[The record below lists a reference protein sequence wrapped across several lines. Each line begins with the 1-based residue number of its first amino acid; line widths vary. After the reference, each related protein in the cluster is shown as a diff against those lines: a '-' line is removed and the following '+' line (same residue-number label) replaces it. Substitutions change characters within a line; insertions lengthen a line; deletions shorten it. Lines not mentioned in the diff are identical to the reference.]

1 MASAWAFRFWAAA
14 ILRSSFSNSFC
25 FRSASRDSCLWSW
38 ASLFGGG
45 LDFSKASL
53 FWAGRLTDCGVEV
66 GEVVEVI
73 VRYVV
78 RVTKGLETVVG
89 RKDDEG

>member
-1 MASAWAFRFWAAA
+1 M
-14 ILRSSFSNSFC
+14 
-25 FRSASRDSCLWSW
+25 
-38 ASLFGGG
+38 
-45 LDFSKASL
+45 
-53 FWAGRLTDCGVEV
+53 TDCGVEV